1 MRLSSSTNMA
11 YHIWDVDRPHNV
23 HLGVAHGL
31 LAHKHKRFGV
41 EGVDLGAVLQESH
54 IFPRPVFPV
63 GEKTPMLLVQMSPV
77 LNFSLQ

>member
-1 MRLSSSTNMA
+1 MRLSSGAHTA
-11 YHIWDVDRPHNV
+11 YHIGDVDGPHNV
-23 HLGVAHGL
+23 HLGVAYGL

-54 IFPRPVFPV
+54 VFPRPEFPV

-77 LNFSLQ
+77 